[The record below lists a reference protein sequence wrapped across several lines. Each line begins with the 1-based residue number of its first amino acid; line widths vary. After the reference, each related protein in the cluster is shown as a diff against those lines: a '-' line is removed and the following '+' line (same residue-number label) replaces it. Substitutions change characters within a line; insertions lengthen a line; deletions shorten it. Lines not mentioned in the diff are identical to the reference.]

1 VGKRY
6 WVDVSR
12 TANGNKRRSKP
23 HVAYDGEKLIRIRSL
38 LELADAEEIYI
49 DSLFPEIY
57 EDLLTLL
64 RDGVKVLLLREA
76 WKFKGARERLRIRKS
91 DENDAF
97 TLSRISRRHFM
108 ELSAK
113 DMEMRIALAPLLAE
127 YIKVKKRIKTLRQW
141 LQDEHEET
149 EAINNA
155 IKALVRKEYRL
166 IYSIIKEARKRLP
179 LYSLVEERCGF
190 SGASLAG
197 LIFYVDF
204 SRGFRKILSYVGKT
218 PTSRKSK
225 KFNHQARMFLN
236 SLAISIIRNIRRDPK
251 KSSEKYPIEVVK
263 IAMDDQL
270 TVRDKV
276 KRIENKILKL
286 IRRTYRETRHSV
298 KEAKAVRAG
307 ELTNGQTPYE
317 ARSL

>member
-1 VGKRY
+1 
-6 WVDVSR
+6 VSR
-12 TANGNKRRSKP
+12 TANGSKRRSKP

-225 KFNHQARMFLN
+225 KFK
-236 SLAISIIRNIRRDPK
+236 DPK

-298 KEAKAVRAG
+298 KEAKAVRTG